1 MSETV
6 SETVSEKVSGSVAER
21 TSRRVLVV
29 AAHPDDETYGAGGTI
44 ARHCHEG
51 DEVTVLFMTDG
62 VGARN
67 DEVEQQK
74 AAGRNACDALGVTD
88 VRFADLPDQRLDELP
103 LLEVIDPVAAVVRE
117 VEPAIVYTHHHGD
130 ANQDHRHV
138 FEAVLVAV
146 RPTPSNQVEQV
157 LSFEV
162 PSSTEW
168 GPTSLADWAF
178 LPNVFVDVSD
188 HRDAKAK
195 AIDHYRHT
203 HENEVKPFPHPRS
216 QEAVDAF
223 DVARGVSVGMR
234 AAEAFVEIR
243 RLVR

>member
-1 MSETV
+1 M
-6 SETVSEKVSGSVAER
+6 GDR
-21 TSRRVLVV
+21 ILVV

-44 ARHCHEG
+44 ARHTASG

-62 VGARN
+62 VGARH
-67 DEVEQQK
+67 DESDLQK
-74 AAGRNACDALGVTD
+74 AVGRKACAALGVTD
-88 VRFADLPDQRLDELP
+88 VRFADLPDQRLDEVP
-103 LLEVIDPVAAVVRE
+103 LLEVIDPIAAVVRD
-117 VEPAIVYTHHHGD
+117 VAPRVVYTHHHGD

-146 RPTPSNQVEQV
+146 RPTPTNAVDEV
-157 LSFEV
+157 LCFEV

-168 GPTSLADWAF
+168 GPTSLGDWAF
-178 LPNVFVDVSD
+178 LPNVFIDID
-188 HRDAKAK
+188 PYRAAKAE
-195 AIDHYRHT
+195 AIDAYRLT

-223 DVARGVSVGMR
+223 DVARGVSVGMT

-243 RLVR
+243 RLIRRST

>member
-1 MSETV
+1 MRSC
-6 SETVSEKVSGSVAER
+6 
-21 TSRRVLVV
+21 VLVV
-29 AAHPDDETYGAGGTI
+29 AAHPDDETYGAGGAI
-44 ARHCHEG
+44 ARHRAAG

-62 VGARN
+62 VGARH
-67 DEVEQQK
+67 DRSDRQK
-74 AAGRNACDALGVTD
+74 QAGRDACWALGVHD

-103 LLEVIDPVAAVVRE
+103 LLELIDPISTVIQE
-117 VEPAIVYTHHHGD
+117 IQPTIVYTHHHGD

-146 RPTPSNQVEQV
+146 RPTPTNVVDQV
-157 LSFEV
+157 LCFEV

-168 GPTSLADWAF
+168 APTSLAGWAF
-178 LPNVFVDVSD
+178 LPNVFVDIAE
-188 HRDAKAK
+188 HRESKAK
-195 AIDHYRHT
+195 AIDAYRLT

-223 DVARGVSVGMR
+223 DVARGASVGMA

-243 RLVR
+243 RLIRTTTGTTTTTAPGGTP